1 MKKNIMDILIASS
14 LLKTSEFEGG
24 YINDEKVMECLMDM
38 YFYMLYN
45 GVGNDQK
52 TEEYFNEFEKKYRNL
67 NNEQQE
73 EIKKEYLDIIEA
85 QNKNRE
91 KEKVKK
97 KGMNKYE

>member
-1 MKKNIMDILIASS
+1 MNKSILNLLMASS
-14 LLKTSEFEGG
+14 LLHTNEYGG
-24 YINDEKVMECLMDM
+24 YFINDDRVQECIMDM

-45 GVGNDQK
+45 GANNEDK
-52 TEEYFNEFEKKYRNL
+52 KEEYFNEFEKKYNEL
-67 NNEQQE
+67 NKEQQE
-73 EIKKEYLDIIEA
+73 LVKNEYVDIIET